1 MPTTSKNPLDDL
13 SPAAQQRRQKTL
25 ARMEKAG
32 AFLLAPGLVLA
43 PKKKK
48 RRRRKKT
55 TKESHSA
62 SAASSTSRRRKAS
75 SSPRGARKS
84 KPEKK
89 PASDDKKK
97 KDTSIPLAFE
107 GEADGGADEIVA
119 TAELEPWA
127 RIGTLRI
134 ACQVLE
140 KDGDDLSWQF
150 ELADLWFR

>member
-1 MPTTSKNPLDDL
+1 M
-13 SPAAQQRRQKTL
+13 
-25 ARMEKAG
+25 
-32 AFLLAPGLVLA
+32 LAPGLVRA

-62 SAASSTSRRRKAS
+62 KPPRKAS

-89 PASDDKKK
+89 PAGDDKK

-107 GEADGGADEIVA
+107 EEADGGADEMVA

>member
-1 MPTTSKNPLDDL
+1 MPTSKNPLDDL
-13 SPAAQQRRQKTL
+13 SPAAQQRRQKTR

-32 AFLLAPGLVLA
+32 AFLLAPGLVRA

-62 SAASSTSRRRKAS
+62 KPPRKAS

-89 PASDDKKK
+89 PAGDDKKK
-97 KDTSIPLAFE
+97 EKGVPLAFE
-107 GEADGGADEIVA
+107 EEADGGADEMVA

-140 KDGDDLSWQF
+140 KDDDDLSWQF

>member
-13 SPAAQQRRQKTL
+13 SPAAQERRRKTL
-25 ARMEKAG
+25 SRMEKAG
-32 AFLLAPGLVLA
+32 AFLLAPGLVRA
-43 PKKKK
+43 PKKK
-48 RRRRKKT
+48 RRKRKKDT

-62 SAASSTSRRRKAS
+62 KPPRKAS

-89 PASDDKKK
+89 PAGDDKKK
-97 KDTSIPLAFE
+97 EKGVPLAFE
-107 GEADGGADEIVA
+107 VEADGGADEMVA

>member
-1 MPTTSKNPLDDL
+1 MPTTSQNPLDDL
-13 SPAAQQRRQKTL
+13 SPAAQQRREKTL

-32 AFLLAPGLVLA
+32 AFLLAPGLVKA
-43 PKKKK
+43 PKKK
-48 RRRRKKT
+48 RRRRKNT
-55 TKESHSA
+55 TKESH
-62 SAASSTSRRRKAS
+62 AARA

-89 PASDDKKK
+89 PAGDDKK

-107 GEADGGADEIVA
+107 GEADGGADEMVA

>member
-13 SPAAQQRRQKTL
+13 SPAAQERRRKTL

-32 AFLLAPGLVLA
+32 AFLLAPGLVK
-43 PKKKK
+43 KKKK

-62 SAASSTSRRRKAS
+62 KTPRKAS

-89 PASDDKKK
+89 PAGDDKK

-107 GEADGGADEIVA
+107 GEADGGADEMVA

>member
-13 SPAAQQRRQKTL
+13 SPAAQQRREKTR
-25 ARMEKAG
+25 ARMERAG
-32 AFLLAPGLVLA
+32 AFLLAPGLVRA
-43 PKKKK
+43 PKKKKK

-55 TKESHSA
+55 TMESHSA
-62 SAASSTSRRRKAS
+62 KPPRKAS

-107 GEADGGADEIVA
+107 EEADGGADEMVA

-140 KDGDDLSWQF
+140 KDDDDLSWQF

>member
-13 SPAAQQRRQKTL
+13 SPAAQQRRQKTR

-32 AFLLAPGLVLA
+32 AFLLAPGLVRA

-62 SAASSTSRRRKAS
+62 KPPRKAS
-75 SSPRGARKS
+75 SSPRGARKR

-89 PASDDKKK
+89 PAGDDKK

-107 GEADGGADEIVA
+107 GEADGGADEMVA

-150 ELADLWFR
+150 ELADLWFQ

>member
-13 SPAAQQRRQKTL
+13 SPAAQQRREKTL

-32 AFLLAPGLVLA
+32 AFLLAPGLVKA

-48 RRRRKKT
+48 SRRKKT
-55 TKESHSA
+55 TKESH
-62 SAASSTSRRRKAS
+62 AARA

-89 PASDDKKK
+89 PAGDDKKK
-97 KDTSIPLAFE
+97 EKGVPLAFE
-107 GEADGGADEIVA
+107 VEADGGADEMVA

>member
-1 MPTTSKNPLDDL
+1 MPTTSQNPLDDL
-13 SPAAQQRRQKTL
+13 SPAAQQRREKTL

-32 AFLLAPGLVLA
+32 AFLLAPGLVKA

-48 RRRRKKT
+48 RWRKKT
-55 TKESHSA
+55 TKESH
-62 SAASSTSRRRKAS
+62 AARA

-89 PASDDKKK
+89 PAGDDKKK
-97 KDTSIPLAFE
+97 ETDVPLAFE
-107 GEADGGADEIVA
+107 VEADGGADEMVA

-140 KDGDDLSWQF
+140 KDDDDLSWQF

>member
-13 SPAAQQRRQKTL
+13 SPAAQQRREKTL

-32 AFLLAPGLVLA
+32 AFLLAPGLVKA
-43 PKKKK
+43 PKKK
-48 RRRRKKT
+48 RRRRKKPT
-55 TKESHSA
+55 NESH
-62 SAASSTSRRRKAS
+62 AARA

-89 PASDDKKK
+89 PAGDDKK

-107 GEADGGADEIVA
+107 VEADGGADEMVA

>member
-13 SPAAQQRRQKTL
+13 SPAAQQRRQKTR

-32 AFLLAPGLVLA
+32 AFLLAPGLVRA

-48 RRRRKKT
+48 RRRRKKPT
-55 TKESHSA
+55 NESNPA
-62 SAASSTSRRRKAS
+62 KPPRKAS

-89 PASDDKKK
+89 PAGDDKKK

-107 GEADGGADEIVA
+107 VEADGGADEMVA

-150 ELADLWFR
+150 ELADLWFQ

>member
-13 SPAAQQRRQKTL
+13 SPAAQQRRRETR

-32 AFLLAPGLVLA
+32 AFLLAPGLVRA

-48 RRRRKKT
+48 KRKKKPT
-55 TKESHSA
+55 NESHSA
-62 SAASSTSRRRKAS
+62 RRVRKAS
-75 SSPRGARKS
+75 SCGARKS

-89 PASDDKKK
+89 PAGDDKKK

-107 GEADGGADEIVA
+107 EEADGGADEMVA

>member
-13 SPAAQQRRQKTL
+13 SPAAQQRRQKTR

-32 AFLLAPGLVLA
+32 AFLLAPGLVRA

-48 RRRRKKT
+48 RRRRKKPT
-55 TKESHSA
+55 NESNSA
-62 SAASSTSRRRKAS
+62 KPPRKAS
-75 SSPRGARKS
+75 LSPRGARKS

-89 PASDDKKK
+89 PAGDDKKK

-107 GEADGGADEIVA
+107 VEADGGADEMVA

>member
-1 MPTTSKNPLDDL
+1 MPTSKNPLDDL
-13 SPAAQQRRQKTL
+13 SPAAQQRRQKTRQ
-25 ARMEKAG
+25 RMEKAG
-32 AFLLAPGLVLA
+32 AFLLAPGLVKA
-43 PKKKK
+43 PKKK
-48 RRRRKKT
+48 RRRRKNT
-55 TKESHSA
+55 TKESH
-62 SAASSTSRRRKAS
+62 AARA

-89 PASDDKKK
+89 PAGDDKKK
-97 KDTSIPLAFE
+97 ETGVPLAFE
-107 GEADGGADEIVA
+107 VEADGGADEMVA

>member
-13 SPAAQQRRQKTL
+13 SPAAQQRRQKTR

-32 AFLLAPGLVLA
+32 AFLLAPGLVRA

-48 RRRRKKT
+48 RRRRKKPT
-55 TKESHSA
+55 NESNSA
-62 SAASSTSRRRKAS
+62 KPPRKAS

-89 PASDDKKK
+89 PAGDDKKK
-97 KDTSIPLAFE
+97 KVTSIPLAFE
-107 GEADGGADEIVA
+107 VEADGGADEMVA

>member
-1 MPTTSKNPLDDL
+1 MPTASKNPLDDL
-13 SPAAQQRRQKTL
+13 SPAAQQRREKTL

-32 AFLLAPGLVLA
+32 AFLLAPGLVRA
-43 PKKKK
+43 PKKK
-48 RRRRKKT
+48 RRRRKKKT
-55 TKESHSA
+55 TKEAH
-62 SAASSTSRRRKAS
+62 AARA

-89 PASDDKKK
+89 PAGDDKK

>member
-13 SPAAQQRRQKTL
+13 SPAAQERRRKTL

-32 AFLLAPGLVLA
+32 AFLLAPGLVRA

-55 TKESHSA
+55 TKEAH
-62 SAASSTSRRRKAS
+62 AARA

-89 PASDDKKK
+89 PAGDDKKK
-97 KDTSIPLAFE
+97 EKGVPLAFE
-107 GEADGGADEIVA
+107 VEADGGADEMVA

>member
-13 SPAAQQRRQKTL
+13 SPAAQQRREKTR

-32 AFLLAPGLVLA
+32 AFLLAPGLVRA

-48 RRRRKKT
+48 RRRRKKPT
-55 TKESHSA
+55 NQSNSA
-62 SAASSTSRRRKAS
+62 KPPRKAS

-89 PASDDKKK
+89 PAGDDKKK

-107 GEADGGADEIVA
+107 EEADGGADEMVA

>member
-13 SPAAQQRRQKTL
+13 SPAAQQRRQKTR
-25 ARMEKAG
+25 ARMERAG
-32 AFLLAPGLVLA
+32 AFLLAPGLVRA

-48 RRRRKKT
+48 RRRRKKPT
-55 TKESHSA
+55 NESNSA
-62 SAASSTSRRRKAS
+62 KPPRKAS

-89 PASDDKKK
+89 PAGDDKKK

-107 GEADGGADEIVA
+107 VEADGGADEMVA

-150 ELADLWFR
+150 ELADLWFQ

>member
-1 MPTTSKNPLDDL
+1 M
-13 SPAAQQRRQKTL
+13 
-25 ARMEKAG
+25 
-32 AFLLAPGLVLA
+32 LAPGLVRA
-43 PKKKK
+43 PKKK
-48 RRRRKKT
+48 RRRRKKKT
-55 TKESHSA
+55 TNESHSA
-62 SAASSTSRRRKAS
+62 RPRKAS

-89 PASDDKKK
+89 PAGDDKKK

-107 GEADGGADEIVA
+107 VEADGGADEMVA

-150 ELADLWFR
+150 ELADLWFQ

>member
-1 MPTTSKNPLDDL
+1 MPNPLDDL
-13 SPAAQQRRQKTL
+13 SPAAQQRRQKTR

-32 AFLLAPGLVLA
+32 AFLLAPGLVRA

-48 RRRRKKT
+48 RRRRKKPT
-55 TKESHSA
+55 NESNSA
-62 SAASSTSRRRKAS
+62 KPPRKAS

-89 PASDDKKK
+89 PAGDDKKK

-107 GEADGGADEIVA
+107 VEADGGADEMVA

-150 ELADLWFR
+150 ELADLWSQ

>member
-13 SPAAQQRRQKTL
+13 SPAAQQRRQKTR

-32 AFLLAPGLVLA
+32 AFLLAPGLVRA
-43 PKKKK
+43 PKKK
-48 RRRRKKT
+48 RRRRKKKT

-62 SAASSTSRRRKAS
+62 KPPRKAS

-89 PASDDKKK
+89 PAGDDKKK

-107 GEADGGADEIVA
+107 VEADGGADEMVA

-134 ACQVLE
+134 ACQVLA

-150 ELADLWFR
+150 ELADLWFQ

>member
-13 SPAAQQRRQKTL
+13 SPAAQQRRRETR

-32 AFLLAPGLVLA
+32 AFLLAPGLVRA

-48 RRRRKKT
+48 KRKKKPT
-55 TKESHSA
+55 NESHSA
-62 SAASSTSRRRKAS
+62 RRVRKAS
-75 SSPRGARKS
+75 SCGARKS

-89 PASDDKKK
+89 PAGDDKKK
-97 KDTSIPLAFE
+97 EKGVPLAFE
-107 GEADGGADEIVA
+107 EEADGGADEIVA

>member
-32 AFLLAPGLVLA
+32 AFLLAPGLVRA
-43 PKKKK
+43 TKKK
-48 RRRRKKT
+48 RRRKKKKT
-55 TKESHSA
+55 TNESNSA
-62 SAASSTSRRRKAS
+62 KPPRKAS
-75 SSPRGARKS
+75 SSPRGARKR

-89 PASDDKKK
+89 PAGDDKKK

-107 GEADGGADEIVA
+107 VEADGGADEIVA

>member
-1 MPTTSKNPLDDL
+1 MPKTSKNPLDDL
-13 SPAAQQRRQKTL
+13 SPAAQQRREKTL

-32 AFLLAPGLVLA
+32 AFLLAPGLVRA

-48 RRRRKKT
+48 RRRKKT
-55 TKESHSA
+55 TQEAH
-62 SAASSTSRRRKAS
+62 AARA

-89 PASDDKKK
+89 PAGDDKK

-107 GEADGGADEIVA
+107 GEADGGADEMVA

>member
-1 MPTTSKNPLDDL
+1 MPNPLDDL
-13 SPAAQQRRQKTL
+13 SPAAQQRRQKTR

-32 AFLLAPGLVLA
+32 AFLLAPGLVRA

-48 RRRRKKT
+48 RRRRRRKPT
-55 TKESHSA
+55 NESNSA
-62 SAASSTSRRRKAS
+62 KPPRKAS

-89 PASDDKKK
+89 PAGDDKKK

-107 GEADGGADEIVA
+107 EEADGGADEMVA

-150 ELADLWFR
+150 ELADLWFQ

>member
-1 MPTTSKNPLDDL
+1 MPTPLDDL
-13 SPAAQQRRQKTL
+13 SPAAQQRRRETR

-32 AFLLAPGLVLA
+32 AFLLAPGLVRA

-48 RRRRKKT
+48 KRKKKPT
-55 TKESHSA
+55 NESHSA
-62 SAASSTSRRRKAS
+62 RRVRKAS
-75 SSPRGARKS
+75 SCGARKS
-84 KPEKK
+84 KPEKN
-89 PASDDKKK
+89 PPGDDKKI

-107 GEADGGADEIVA
+107 EEADGGADEMVA

>member
-13 SPAAQQRRQKTL
+13 SPAAQQRRERTR
-25 ARMEKAG
+25 ARMERAG
-32 AFLLAPGLVLA
+32 AFLLAPGLVK
-43 PKKKK
+43 KKKK
-48 RRRRKKT
+48 RRRKKKPT
-55 TKESHSA
+55 NESHSA
-62 SAASSTSRRRKAS
+62 KPPRKAS

-89 PASDDKKK
+89 PAGDDKKK

-107 GEADGGADEIVA
+107 EEADGGADEMVA

>member
-1 MPTTSKNPLDDL
+1 MPTSKNPLDDL
-13 SPAAQQRRQKTL
+13 SPAAQQRRQKTRQ
-25 ARMEKAG
+25 RMEKAG
-32 AFLLAPGLVLA
+32 AFLLAPGLV
-43 PKKKK
+43 K
-48 RRRRKKT
+48 
-55 TKESHSA
+55 
-62 SAASSTSRRRKAS
+62 
-75 SSPRGARKS
+75 
-84 KPEKK
+84 
-89 PASDDKKK
+89 KKK

-107 GEADGGADEIVA
+107 EEADGGADEMVA

>member
-13 SPAAQQRRQKTL
+13 SPPAQQRRQKTL

-32 AFLLAPGLVLA
+32 AFLLAPGLVRA
-43 PKKKK
+43 PKKKKK

-55 TKESHSA
+55 TMESHSA
-62 SAASSTSRRRKAS
+62 KPPRKAS
-75 SSPRGARKS
+75 SSPRGARKR

-89 PASDDKKK
+89 PAGDDKKK

-107 GEADGGADEIVA
+107 EEADGGADEMVA

-140 KDGDDLSWQF
+140 KDDDDLSWQF

>member
-13 SPAAQQRRQKTL
+13 SPAAQQRRRKTL

-32 AFLLAPGLVLA
+32 AFLLAPGLVKA

-48 RRRRKKT
+48 RRRKKKT
-55 TKESHSA
+55 TKESH
-62 SAASSTSRRRKAS
+62 AARA

-89 PASDDKKK
+89 PAGDDKKK

-107 GEADGGADEIVA
+107 VEADGGADEMVA

>member
-13 SPAAQQRRQKTL
+13 SPAAQQRREKTR
-25 ARMEKAG
+25 ARMERAG
-32 AFLLAPGLVLA
+32 AFLLAPGLVRA

-48 RRRRKKT
+48 RRRRKKPT
-55 TKESHSA
+55 NESNSA
-62 SAASSTSRRRKAS
+62 KPPRKAS

-89 PASDDKKK
+89 PAGDDKKK

-107 GEADGGADEIVA
+107 EEADGGADEMVA

>member
-13 SPAAQQRRQKTL
+13 SPAAQQRRRKTL

-32 AFLLAPGLVLA
+32 AFLLAPGLVKA
-43 PKKKK
+43 PKKK

-55 TKESHSA
+55 TKESH
-62 SAASSTSRRRKAS
+62 AARA

-89 PASDDKKK
+89 PAGDDKKK
-97 KDTSIPLAFE
+97 EKGVPLAFE
-107 GEADGGADEIVA
+107 EEADGGADEMVA
-119 TAELEPWA
+119 TAELEPRA

>member
-1 MPTTSKNPLDDL
+1 MPTTSKTPLDDL
-13 SPAAQQRRQKTL
+13 SPAAQQRRQKTR

-32 AFLLAPGLVLA
+32 AFLLAPGLVRA

-48 RRRRKKT
+48 RRKKKPT
-55 TKESHSA
+55 NESHSA
-62 SAASSTSRRRKAS
+62 KPPRKAS

-89 PASDDKKK
+89 PAGDDKKEK
-97 KDTSIPLAFE
+97 GVPLAFE
-107 GEADGGADEIVA
+107 VEADGGADEMVA

>member
-1 MPTTSKNPLDDL
+1 MPTASKNPLDDL
-13 SPAAQQRRQKTL
+13 SPAAQQRREKTL

-32 AFLLAPGLVLA
+32 AFLLAPGLVKA
-43 PKKKK
+43 PKKK
-48 RRRRKKT
+48 RRRRKNT
-55 TKESHSA
+55 TKESH
-62 SAASSTSRRRKAS
+62 AARA

-89 PASDDKKK
+89 PSDDDKK
-97 KDTSIPLAFE
+97 KDTSVPLAFE
-107 GEADGGADEIVA
+107 VEADGGADEIVA

>member
-13 SPAAQQRRQKTL
+13 SPAAQQRRQKTR

-32 AFLLAPGLVLA
+32 AFLLAPGLVRA

-48 RRRRKKT
+48 RRRRKKPT
-55 TKESHSA
+55 NESNSA
-62 SAASSTSRRRKAS
+62 KPPRKAS

-89 PASDDKKK
+89 PAGDDKKK

-107 GEADGGADEIVA
+107 EEADGGADEMVA

-140 KDGDDLSWQF
+140 KDDDDLSWQF
-150 ELADLWFR
+150 ELADLWFQ

>member
-13 SPAAQQRRQKTL
+13 SPAAQQRREKTL

-32 AFLLAPGLVLA
+32 AFLLAPGLVRA
-43 PKKKK
+43 PKKK
-48 RRRRKKT
+48 RRRRRKT
-55 TKESHSA
+55 TKESP
-62 SAASSTSRRRKAS
+62 AARA

-89 PASDDKKK
+89 PAGDDKK

-107 GEADGGADEIVA
+107 VEADGGADEIVA

-140 KDGDDLSWQF
+140 KDDDDLSWQF

>member
-1 MPTTSKNPLDDL
+1 MPNPLDDL
-13 SPAAQQRRQKTL
+13 SPAAQQRRQKTR

-32 AFLLAPGLVLA
+32 AFLLAPGLV
-43 PKKKK
+43 KKKK

-62 SAASSTSRRRKAS
+62 KPPRKAS
-75 SSPRGARKS
+75 SSPRGARKR

-89 PASDDKKK
+89 PPGDDKK

-107 GEADGGADEIVA
+107 VEADGGADEIVA

>member
-13 SPAAQQRRQKTL
+13 SPAAQERRRKTL

-32 AFLLAPGLVLA
+32 AFLLAPGLVRA

-48 RRRRKKT
+48 RRRKKT
-55 TKESHSA
+55 TEEAH
-62 SAASSTSRRRKAS
+62 AARA

-89 PASDDKKK
+89 LAGDDKKK
-97 KDTSIPLAFE
+97 EKGVPLAFE
-107 GEADGGADEIVA
+107 VEADGGADEMVA

-140 KDGDDLSWQF
+140 KDDDDLSWQF